1 MIFSDFNILLASKS
15 PRRRQLLDA
24 AGIAHRVIATEVE
37 ESWPDDIAAD
47 EVAHFLARK
56 KAFAHQ
62 SWLINDMDLL
72 IAADS
77 TVVVHGEVLNKPA
90 NALEASAMLRKLS
103 GNSHQVITGVCM
115 LSTAQ
120 VRSFSIRSTVF
131 FDELSEAEISYYIE
145 QYQPFDK
152 AGSYAIQEWIGLC
165 KVNRIEGDYY
175 NVMGL
180 PVQAIYRELSLWGKE
195 TDAK

>member
-1 MIFSDFNILLASKS
+1 MLFADFNILLASKS
-15 PRRRQLLDA
+15 PRRKQLLDA

-37 ESWPDDIAAD
+37 ESWPADLAVDD
-47 EVAHFLARK
+47 VAHFLAQK

-62 SWLINDMDLL
+62 SWLIHERDLL

-77 TVVVHGEVLNKPA
+77 TVIVKGEVLNKPA
-90 NALEASAMLRKLS
+90 NALEASTMLRKLS
-103 GNSHQVITGVCM
+103 GNRHEVITGVCM
-115 LSTAQ
+115 LSIEQT
-120 VRSFSIRSTVF
+120 RSFSVRSAVF
-131 FDELSEAEISYYIE
+131 FDELSDAEISYYVE

-165 KVNRIEGDYY
+165 KINRIEGDYY

-180 PVQAIYRELSLWGKE
+180 PVHAIYRELCHWHK
-195 TDAK
+195 